1 MWAKYNFNNFPIV
14 KVEFDGVIEE
24 NKDFIDFINK
34 WKRLYDEKED
44 FEFIFDTSGCGL
56 VNPKYSFY
64 MAFFIKN
71 LKKKPKQYLKK
82 STIYIYHKCILY
94 LLKMVFY
101 IEKPV
106 APVHLVFKEKETNE
120 IKKEEIINP

>member
-71 LKKKPKQYLKK
+71 LKKNQN
-82 STIYIYHKCILY
+82 SI
-94 LLKMVFY
+94 
-101 IEKPV
+101 
-106 APVHLVFKEKETNE
+106 
-120 IKKEEIINP
+120 